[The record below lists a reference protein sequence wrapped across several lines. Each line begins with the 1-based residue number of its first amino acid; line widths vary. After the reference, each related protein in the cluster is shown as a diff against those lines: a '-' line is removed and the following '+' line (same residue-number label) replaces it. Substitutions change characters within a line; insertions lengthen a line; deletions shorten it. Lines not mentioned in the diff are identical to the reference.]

1 MMLEILVG
9 VELDE
14 FIIENVVLLV
24 FGKFVFV
31 NWFYFEEVRVVVVLD
46 GEIKFYLEEFLGIQ
60 KFYLGRIVLLFKV
73 VYFGDKE

>member
-46 GEIKFYLEEFLGIQ
+46 GEIKFYLEEFLGI
-60 KFYLGRIVLLFKV
+60 
-73 VYFGDKE
+73 